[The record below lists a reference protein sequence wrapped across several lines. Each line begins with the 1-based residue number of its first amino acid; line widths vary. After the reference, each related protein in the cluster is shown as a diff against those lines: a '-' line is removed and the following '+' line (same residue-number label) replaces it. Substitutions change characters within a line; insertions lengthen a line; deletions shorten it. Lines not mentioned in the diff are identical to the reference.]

1 MPNKVHGNLS
11 GIRQTLLDNLQNLYE
26 TEILNKEFLNDE
38 LVSALCAFTHATGR
52 EAMVY
57 INRAGNVEA
66 VAVGEQDRV
75 TLPPVKTRRSAE
87 RMCGLRCIHTH
98 PGGDGR
104 LSAVDI
110 QTLKKLRL
118 DAQCAIGVGPE
129 GEPTRCYIGILNE
142 RTDSG
147 LTHNVLG
154 PFSVHKLPHRGLFA
168 EIRAADTRIK
178 PPETVETKR
187 ERPRAVLAGIDK
199 ATPDYDPLEELKEL
213 CETAGYDAVFSLR
226 QLREKPDRTTYLGRG
241 KVHDLQLLVQ
251 AWDADAVIFDDEL
264 SPGQIRNLQQELGDK
279 LRILDRTALILEIFG
294 DRASTHEGRLQVE
307 LAQIKY
313 MMPRLIG
320 SGLAYSRM
328 GGGGGGG
335 RGARRGGGE
344 MELELDR
351 RMLRERMHILEKQ
364 IAEVRRQ
371 RDTRRQNK
379 EKTPV
384 VALVGYTNAGK
395 STLLNT
401 LTGSE
406 VLAEDKLFA
415 TLDTT
420 ARRFES
426 PGGAYV
432 LVDTVGFIN
441 KLPHDLVQAFRATLE
456 EATYADLLVH
466 LVDATNP
473 ARNRHMEVVAHV
485 LQELGAGDKPVI
497 TVYNKADLAGDLFEG
512 QDCSISAVTGA
523 GLKGLDRAITKA
535 LSEQRRTVNVVLP
548 LNAGALLSKA
558 YSEGQ
563 VETCEYGEQGITLVA
578 VVPGALAGQ
587 LEARGI
593 MV

>member
-1 MPNKVHGNLS
+1 MPNKIHGNLS
-11 GIRQTLLDNLQNLYE
+11 GVRQTLLDGLLGLYD
-26 TEILNKEFLNDE
+26 TEILNNEFLNEE
-38 LVSALCAFTHATGR
+38 LVEKLCAFTHATGR

-57 INRAGNVEA
+57 LNRAGNVEA
-66 VAVGEQDRV
+66 VALGEQDRV

-87 RMCGLRCIHTH
+87 RLCGLRCIHTH

-104 LSAVDI
+104 LSSVDV
-110 QTLKKLRL
+110 QTLKKLKL
-118 DAQCAIGVGPE
+118 DAQCAIGVGGDGRPM
-129 GEPTRCYIGILNE
+129 RCYIGILDE
-142 RTDSG
+142 RTDAG
-147 LTHNVLG
+147 LTYNMLG
-154 PFSVHKLPHRGLFA
+154 PFSLSRIPHKGIFA
-168 EIRAADTRIK
+168 EIRAADHRIK

-187 ERPRAVLAGIDK
+187 DKPRAVLAGIDK
-199 ATPDYDPLEELKEL
+199 ATDDYDPIEELKEL
-213 CETAGYDAVFSLR
+213 CDTAGYDAVFSLR
-226 QLREKPDRTTYLGRG
+226 QLRDKPDRTTYLGRG

-264 SPGQIRNLQQELGDK
+264 SPGQIRNLQAELGDK
-279 LRILDRTALILEIFG
+279 LRILDRTALILEIFAQ
-294 DRASTHEGRLQVE
+294 RASTHEGRLQVE

-364 IAEVRRQ
+364 IAEVRKK
-371 RDTRRQNK
+371 RDTRRQNAD
-379 EKTPV
+379 KTPV

-420 ARRFES
+420 ARRIES

-456 EATYADLLVH
+456 EAAYADLLVH
-466 LVDATNP
+466 MVDATNP
-473 ARNRHMEVVAHV
+473 ARGRQMEVVVSV
-485 LQELGAGDKPVI
+485 LRELGAGEKPVI
-497 TVYNKADLAGDLFEG
+497 TVY
-512 QDCSISAVTGA
+512 
-523 GLKGLDRAITKA
+523 
-535 LSEQRRTVNVVLP
+535 
-548 LNAGALLSKA
+548 
-558 YSEGQ
+558 
-563 VETCEYGEQGITLVA
+563 
-578 VVPGALAGQ
+578 
-587 LEARGI
+587 
-593 MV
+593 